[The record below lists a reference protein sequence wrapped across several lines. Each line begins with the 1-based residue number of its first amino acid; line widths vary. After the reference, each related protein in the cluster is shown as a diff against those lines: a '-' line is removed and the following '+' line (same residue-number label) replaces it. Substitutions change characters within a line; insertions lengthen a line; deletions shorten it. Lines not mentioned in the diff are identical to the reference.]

1 MKNKRIRKVMFDLE
15 LKQFELADCLGIFES
30 NASRLLNRKE
40 LPKKKQDEIIAKLKA
55 YKKGGADSV

>member
-1 MKNKRIRKVMFDLE
+1 MFDLE